1 MTIVRDGVTRH
12 GNRTRL
18 MGCFDQECIMAACRR
33 KGFFLTDQ
41 EIWDQAVALVRE
53 EYAALSVEAK
63 SEVQLVCAIIR
74 GKKEELY
81 SIAESS
87 GAPGLCA
94 VCGGACCSKGKYH
107 FTVVDLLAYLSE
119 DFTLFSP
126 DFHGG
131 QCPYLH
137 EGRCLMSPQFR
148 PLTCI
153 IFHCEP
159 LERMMSCDDF
169 GRMYSL
175 ERELREYY
183 RRLEGFFGNRFSQGL
198 ILNYTGY
205 LRGRSA
211 GVLAGVG
218 GA

>member
-1 MTIVRDGVTRH
+1 M
-12 GNRTRL
+12 
-18 MGCFDQECIMAACRR
+18 
-33 KGFFLTDQ
+33 
-41 EIWDQAVALVRE
+41 WDQAVALVRE

-63 SEVQLVCAIIR
+63 SEVRLVCAVIR
-74 GKKEELY
+74 SKKEELY

-87 GAPGLCA
+87 GASGLCA
-94 VCGGACCSKGKYH
+94 LCGGACCCKGKYH

-131 QCPYLH
+131 QCPYLR
-137 EGRCLMSPQFR
+137 EGRCLMSPQLR

-153 IFHCEP
+153 AFHCEP
-159 LERMMSCDDF
+159 LETMMSCDEV
-169 GRMYSL
+169 GRVYSL

-183 RRLEGFFGNRFSQGL
+183 GRLEVFFGTRLSQGL
-198 ILNYTGY
+198 ILNYAGY

-211 GVLAGVG
+211 GVLAGAG